1 MARRIKILRGITDL
15 EQLPKQVMPD
25 WATPIAVSDRLTLG
39 FEIVRRDVLDQ
50 ISEEE
55 REAPTFQKLAGR
67 LRALAA
73 DGWVAKL
80 DYEDLRSRICEA
92 R

>member
-1 MARRIKILRGITDL
+1 
-15 EQLPKQVMPD
+15 MPD
-25 WATPIAVSDRLTLG
+25 WATPIAVSDRLTLD
-39 FEIVRRDVLDQ
+39 FEIVRCGVLDQ
-50 ISEEE
+50 ITEEE

-67 LRALAA
+67 LRAPVV